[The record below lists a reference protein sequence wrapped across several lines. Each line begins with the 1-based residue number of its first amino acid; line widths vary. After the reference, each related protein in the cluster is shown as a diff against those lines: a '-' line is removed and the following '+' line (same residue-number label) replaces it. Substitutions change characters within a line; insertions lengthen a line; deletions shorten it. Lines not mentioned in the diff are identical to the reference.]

1 MIILV
6 LGILVIIGLVLYR
19 LGDYLWNTTLEFIG
33 IMMSSLIGI
42 FTFFLILIVI
52 TKPYTEKDFN
62 IKYNMYKTII
72 EDSNFNDIRDSNL
85 MLTIAELN
93 NQILSSKEYK
103 DDFWFGILFSDKI
116 ANYELI
122 KKEE

>member
-6 LGILVIIGLVLYR
+6 SGILVIIGLVLYK
-19 LGDYLWNTTLEFIG
+19 LGDDLWNTALEFTG
-33 IMMSSLIGI
+33 MMMSILIGI
-42 FTFFLILIVI
+42 FTFFLILIAI
-52 TKPYTEKDFN
+52 TKPYTEKDFS
-62 IKYNMYKTII
+62 IKYETYKNII

-85 MLTIAELN
+85 MLTIAEIN
-93 NQILSSKEYK
+93 NQILSNKEYK

-116 ANYELI
+116 SNYELI

>member
-6 LGILVIIGLVLYR
+6 LGILVIIGLVLYK
-19 LGDYLWNTTLEFIG
+19 LGDDLWNTTLEFIG
-33 IMMSSLIGI
+33 MMMSSLIGI

-62 IKYNMYKTII
+62 TKYNTYKTII

-93 NQILSSKEYK
+93 NQILSNKEYK

-122 KKEE
+122 NKGE

>member
-6 LGILVIIGLVLYR
+6 SGILVIIGLVLYK
-19 LGDYLWNTTLEFIG
+19 LGDYLWNTILEFIG
-33 IMMSSLIGI
+33 IMLCAIMGI
-42 FTFFLILIVI
+42 FTIITISLVI

-62 IKYNMYKTII
+62 IKYETYKNII

-85 MLTIAELN
+85 MLTIAVIN
-93 NQILSSKEYK
+93 NEILTNKEYK
-103 DDFWFGILFSDKI
+103 DDLWIGILFSDKI

-122 KKEE
+122 NKGE

>member
-6 LGILVIIGLVLYR
+6 SGILVIIGLVLYK
-19 LGDYLWNTTLEFIG
+19 LGDDLWNTILEFIG
-33 IMMSSLIGI
+33 IMLSVIMGI
-42 FTFFLILIVI
+42 FTIITISLVI
-52 TKPYTEKDFN
+52 TKPYTEKDFS
-62 IKYNMYKTII
+62 IKYETYKNII

-85 MLTIAELN
+85 MLTIAEIN
-93 NQILSSKEYK
+93 NQILSNKEYK

-116 ANYELI
+116 SNYELI